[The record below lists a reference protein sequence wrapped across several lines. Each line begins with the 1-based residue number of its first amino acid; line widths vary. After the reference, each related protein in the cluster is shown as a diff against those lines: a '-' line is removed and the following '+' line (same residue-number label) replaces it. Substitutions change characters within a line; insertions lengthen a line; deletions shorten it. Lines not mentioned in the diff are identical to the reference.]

1 MKKLL
6 PIYLMCAALVANASN
21 IHIPVSVANGGL
33 IEPNNQ
39 ILVSV
44 NMPSCGFN
52 QHCFGYTNK
61 KLDGN
66 ITCII
71 LSNSNSKPLQ
81 ISTLSDFHMSGLEY
95 HDTTVYEED
104 ASDNSDTH
112 EKVGT
117 TFQANIW
124 WNASN
129 ENSSI
134 DLVIKNVDSANTA
147 RISCDATV
155 NEDQYRAMQ

>member
-6 PIYLMCAALVANASN
+6 PLYLMCAALGANASN
-21 IHIPVSVANGGL
+21 IHIPVSVANGGV
-33 IEPNNQ
+33 IEANDQ

-52 QHCFGYTNK
+52 QHCFGYNNN

-66 ITCII
+66 ITCTM
-71 LSNSNSKPLQ
+71 LTNSNSKPLQ
-81 ISTLSDFHMSGLEY
+81 ISSLSDFHMSGLEY
-95 HDTTVYEED
+95 HDAIYEEE
-104 ASDNSDTH
+104 ASANLEPLGKIS
-112 EKVGT
+112 T

-124 WNASN
+124 WNTSN

-134 DLVIKNVDSANTA
+134 DLVIKNADSANTA

-155 NEDQYRAMQ
+155 NENQYRDMQ